1 MTTYIKAGSEVQILA
16 LGLDGGYICH
26 DIRQDV
32 EIIWRSA
39 ETEDSV
45 LVQAQ
50 SSDTEQIW
58 TILAHPDDLV
68 DPDVWDGELD
78 RGLVLLDILQ
88 EVNSIP
94 AMAPRAAV
102 KAALRSMVEQEWTPE
117 AIMDAWR
124 SSKTK
129 RGGLPARCVRMAYA
143 ASQELG
149 RAIHGPRP
157 EWGDASREAA
167 AWHAADEG
175 DNIADRMKTL
185 SGPKEKR

>member
-50 SSDTEQIW
+50 SSDTDQIW
-58 TILAHPDDLV
+58 TILLHPDDLV

-88 EVNSIP
+88 EVEDV
-94 AMAPRAAV
+94 APSARLCLL
-102 KAALRSMVEQEWTPE
+102 AALRSMVEHDASPE
-117 AIMDAWR
+117 AIMDVWR
-124 SSKTK
+124 TAAKDCDSMA
-129 RGGLPARCVRMAYA
+129 ARCVRMAYCA
-143 ASQELG
+143 AQSIA
-149 RAIHGPRP
+149 R
-157 EWGDASREAA
+157 
-167 AWHAADEG
+167 ADE
-175 DNIADRMKTL
+175 DDIADRMKTL